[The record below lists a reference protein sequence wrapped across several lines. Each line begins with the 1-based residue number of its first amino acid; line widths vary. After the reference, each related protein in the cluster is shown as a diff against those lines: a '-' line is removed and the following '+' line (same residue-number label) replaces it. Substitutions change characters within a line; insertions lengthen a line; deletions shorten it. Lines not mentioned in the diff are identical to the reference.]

1 MKDETASKISLLINN
16 TSGDNITGDKTI
28 ERISTK
34 MNEAWF
40 DENYQLSLYQPLK
53 EGYIR
58 INYFR
63 TDGNY
68 DQKGLW
74 IWGDVTDLTLGDW
87 PNGIDFENQGK
98 YGAYIDVKLT
108 DLPSSIGFLLLDESK
123 SGDDVKIQ
131 QKDYSFKDLKIR
143 HKSSSRMMM
152 RLFTPTLILS
162 IMSVRQVFLTLA

>member
-16 TSGDNITGDKTI
+16 TSGENITGDKTI

-63 TDGNY
+63 TDGDY
-68 DQKGLW
+68 DQK
-74 IWGDVTDLTLGDW
+74 V
-87 PNGIDFENQGK
+87 
-98 YGAYIDVKLT
+98 
-108 DLPSSIGFLLLDESK
+108 
-123 SGDDVKIQ
+123 SG
-131 QKDYSFKDLKIR
+131 SGE
-143 HKSSSRMMM
+143 M
-152 RLFTPTLILS
+152 
-162 IMSVRQVFLTLA
+162 